1 MMRET
6 KIWREFTALPPEL
19 QQQVADFISF
29 LRTRSVRQQ
38 TKATRRTKLTSEPF
52 IGMWRNRKEMQ
63 DSTVWMRNVRQ
74 REWMNRDA

>member
-1 MMRET
+1 MRET
-6 KIWREFTALPPEL
+6 KIWREFTALPPEM

-29 LRTRSVRQQ
+29 LRTRSAWQQ

-63 DSTVWMRNVRQ
+63 DSTAWVRNVRQ